1 MKNLN
6 REAFYKSLKRKTSYI
21 AATVVAAFGGLGGAS
36 DALAVNVN
44 ADGVGQAL
52 IYPYYTVRSVDDEVF
67 NTYLSV
73 TNTTT
78 FYKAIK
84 VRFLE
89 GKNSREV
96 LDFNVYL
103 SPMDVW
109 TAALVPVDATD
120 LSLGGRMITSDNS
133 CLVPSDEN
141 GTTARPRSIDFL
153 TFAYTGAAADGESSG
168 LERGTEGHFEIL
180 EMADFDNTIGVVAA
194 NPVSATNPS
203 VVSGFLHSTAGVPTC
218 STIGGGGEPNI
229 APATVMGTGGLI
241 GSALLINVEN
251 GISYGYDPVVLQNWN
266 NTIGGIWTT
275 AGSITP
281 NLGNVFPL
289 SSQVFSSSGTTTITD
304 WSISRAADV
313 ADIGSLGTLTSTA
326 DAVSAVLMHD
336 NVINEFMMDAATNS
350 GTDWVVTFPTKS
362 FYVGLDTLVP
372 AVTGTRQHD
381 PAVRPFQEDFWT
393 GGSCDEMG
401 LTATNREESTPLVA
415 GPVSIPSPPPPG
427 AAPVVDSLCWEANV
441 LTMVDATG
449 VDSNNLGS
457 ANART
462 VDTQAEHGW
471 MNINFPGTAGIVSAT
486 ASALV
491 HTLPDNITAT
501 VAGGGL
507 NSGAATIM
515 VSNAGV
521 AGAPS
526 VATYAGLP
534 VVGIAVQDYRND
546 STTNR
551 LRSFGGSYEH
561 KATTTIN

>member
-6 REAFYKSLKRKTSYI
+6 REAFYNSLKRKTSYI
-21 AATVVAAFGGLGGAS
+21 AATAVAAFGGLGGAS

-44 ADGVGQAL
+44 ADGMGQAL
-52 IYPYYTVRSVDDEVF
+52 IYPYYTVRSVDDQVF

-103 SPMDVW
+103 SPKDVW

-120 LSLGGRMITSDNS
+120 LTLGGRMITSDNS
-133 CLVPSDEN
+133 CLVPGDEN
-141 GTTARPRSIDFL
+141 GTSGRPLGIDFL
-153 TFAYTGAAADGESSG
+153 TFAYTGAAADGEDGG

-180 EMADFDNTIGVVAA
+180 EMADFDNTIGV
-194 NPVSATNPS
+194 NPLLPVSATNPS

-218 STIGGGGEPNI
+218 STIGGGGEPTI
-229 APATVMGTGGLI
+229 SAATVMGTGGLI

-251 GISYGYDPVVLQNWN
+251 GISYGYDPVVLQSWN
-266 NTIGGIWTT
+266 KTVGGIWTT

-281 NLGNVFPL
+281 NLGNVFPA

-304 WSISRAADV
+304 WSIARALDV
-313 ADIGSLGTLTSTA
+313 ADPASLGTLTSTA

-336 NVINEFMMDAATNS
+336 NVINEFMMDAGTNS

-362 FYVGLDTLVP
+362 FYVGLDSLDP
-372 AVTGTRQHD
+372 VTQARLHD
-381 PAVRPFQEDFWT
+381 PAIRPFQEDFWT
-393 GGSCDEMG
+393 GGSCDEIHIQ
-401 LTATNREESTPLVA
+401 ATNREESTPVIA
-415 GPVSIPSPPPPG
+415 GPISIPSPPPPNP
-427 AAPVVDSLCWEANV
+427 AAVIDSLCWEANV
-441 LTMVDATG
+441 LSMIDATG
-449 VDSNNLGS
+449 APSDNLGS
-457 ANART
+457 GNLRT
-462 VDTQAEHGW
+462 VDTMAENGW
-471 MNINFPGTAGIVSAT
+471 MNINFPTTVVSST

-501 VAGGGL
+501 VAGGGA
-507 NSGAATIM
+507 NSGAATVI
-515 VSNAGV
+515 VSNIGV
-521 AGAPS
+521 TGAPTA
-526 VATYAGLP
+526 ATYIGLP

-546 STTNR
+546 TTTNR

-561 KATTTIN
+561 KATTNIITL